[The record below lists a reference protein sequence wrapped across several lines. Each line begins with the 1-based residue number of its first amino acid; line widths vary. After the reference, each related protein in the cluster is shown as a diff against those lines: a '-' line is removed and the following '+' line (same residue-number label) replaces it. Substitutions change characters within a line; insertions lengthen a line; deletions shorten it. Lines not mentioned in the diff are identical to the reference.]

1 MNLAHAGNLNKLA
14 RATDLQKD
22 HRYRAGLSIKALAE
36 IIAEADPDNA
46 AAVREMLHA
55 FLRAVASHDHDV
67 SEGQPQ
73 RAAERLGQET
83 DRIIRE
89 RALAAAVKT
98 SLQKGFTP
106 HQFLN
111 R

>member
-46 AAVREMLHA
+46 AAVHEMLHA
-55 FLRAVASHDHDV
+55 LCARWPAMTMMLARASHSGRLIGLLKKPIGLFASV
-67 SEGQPQ
+67 PLRQ
-73 RAAERLGQET
+73 R
-83 DRIIRE
+83 
-89 RALAAAVKT
+89 
-98 SLQKGFTP
+98 
-106 HQFLN
+106 
-111 R
+111 

>member
-1 MNLAHAGNLNKLA
+1 MNLYHGGALDKLA
-14 RATDLQKD
+14 KPADLQKD

-46 AAVREMLHA
+46 AAVKEMLNS
-55 FLRAVASHDHDV
+55 FLRALAAHDDV
-67 SEGQPQ
+67 VQAGRPQ
-73 RAAERLGQET
+73 EAAERLASET

-89 RALAAAVKT
+89 RALAAAVKS
-98 SLQKGFTP
+98 SLRKGMSP
-106 HQFLN
+106 HQFWH